1 MLNKFR
7 LNGLIKKQQ
16 LLRFSGIGLGFF
28 VVLMLLVIAA
38 KGSHKKD
45 KTETMPDF
53 TGVVD
58 SQFSESDTESA
69 MTSQQL
75 ELESLKKQVASLVD
89 GIKTLK
95 EQSAQESSLLA
106 AKFSEEIARVKT
118 DTEMKLLQKPESS
131 QVFAANDQVLPGTAT
146 ATDGSFQTQFIVKRL
161 QKSHGI
167 HSVSFKN
174 SQHQARHS
182 IKNSGNYVPSGTFA
196 RAVVLGGVDADAS
209 VDGQNKNNGVM
220 LFKVVNPGTLPNGKR
235 SHLSGCLITASAYG
249 DISSER
255 AYVKLDKI
263 SCAFDGQPIIDK
275 AVTGWAFFA
284 GKVGIKGQP
293 LMRDGKVVT
302 WAGVSGAMSGVAQ
315 AAQYAQSVQNFSPY
329 GGATSV
335 VPSSNIGP
343 FAAFGGASKAA
354 DQLSQYY
361 IKRAEQYHPVIQVG
375 SGNVV
380 NIVFKDG
387 FYLDD
392 MDEEAHR
399 TEPHQA
405 PVADNNDPMVPQD
418 VLNQLNQNQTGDET
432 EAQGVSQ

>member
-7 LNGLIKKQQ
+7 LNSAIKKQQ
-16 LLRFSGIGLGFF
+16 VLRFAKIALGFL
-28 VVLMLLVIAA
+28 VVLMLLVIAS
-38 KGSHKKD
+38 KGMHKKQHIE
-45 KTETMPDF
+45 KALDF

-58 SQFSESDTESA
+58 SQFGDADTESA

-75 ELESLKKQVASLVD
+75 ELESLKKQIASLVD

-95 EQSAQESSLLA
+95 EQNETQTNTLT
-106 AKFSEEIARVKT
+106 AKLIEEIARAKT
-118 DTEMKLLQKPESS
+118 ETEMKLLQSPATSP
-131 QVFAANDQVLPGTAT
+131 VVAANEQAYSGES
-146 ATDGSFQTQFIVKRL
+146 ATDGSYQAGFTKSRL
-161 QKSHGI
+161 NKASKI
-167 HSVSFKN
+167 HSVSYESPKRHARQAFKN
-174 SQHQARHS
+174 PL
-182 IKNSGNYVPSGTFA
+182 NYVPSGTFA

-220 LFKVVNPGTLPNGKR
+220 LFKIVNEGVLPNGKR
-235 SHLSGCLITASAYG
+235 SHLAGCLLTASAYG

-263 SCAFDGQPIIDK
+263 SCAFDGVPIIDK

-284 GKVGIKGQP
+284 GKVGIKGKP

-302 WAGVSGAMSGVAQ
+302 WAGVSGALSGVAQ

-375 SGNVV
+375 SGNII
-380 NIVFKDG
+380 NMVFKDG

-392 MDEEAHR
+392 GDEES
-399 TEPHQA
+399 HQQSRHHNQQ
-405 PVADNNDPMVPQD
+405 VENSDPLVPQE
-418 VLNQLNQNQTGDET
+418 VLSQLNQAQLGDEVRN
-432 EAQGVSQ
+432 QGASR